1 MIRIAMI
8 DTEEIMK
15 IGLDLANW
23 KKLPA
28 DSAIHVKGI
37 NIKKILVTVDV
48 TVADLILAKSI
59 QCDAVIGHHPIGTAS
74 INFYKVFDRHVT
86 YMVENGIPKVVAENA
101 VRKLKAKSEIR
112 SHATIYNNVVDA
124 AKILK
129 MPLVNIHQPCDEY
142 MRKVIFEK
150 LNSRRI
156 KYVSDIVEVVQEI
169 PEFRNADTKIEIRYG
184 SPKNKAGKWSLVLA
198 AGTNG
203 GFQIA
208 KTYFQHNISTV
219 IYLHI
224 DYNDLSK
231 MYEEKLEG
239 NLVVLGHL
247 AGDSIGLNALV
258 DKLQDRNIEVIKIGI
273 IPRNSRI

>member
-1 MIRIAMI
+1 
-8 DTEEIMK
+8 
-15 IGLDLANW
+15 
-23 KKLPA
+23 
-28 DSAIHVKGI
+28 
-37 NIKKILVTVDV
+37 
-48 TVADLILAKSI
+48 
-59 QCDAVIGHHPIGTAS
+59 
-74 INFYKVFDRHVT
+74 
-86 YMVENGIPKVVAENA
+86 
-101 VRKLKAKSEIR
+101 
-112 SHATIYNNVVDA
+112 
-124 AKILK
+124 
-129 MPLVNIHQPCDEY
+129 MPLVNIHQPCYEY

-273 IPRNSRI
+273 IPRNSSI